1 MAGQEGQ
8 TEREL
13 SSSFKRIGRLLSE
26 NMGLGIAEGTDEAKT
41 ASDQLYQELLDSQ
54 TKYMQEKERLE
65 NAIEAAEEAQAQR
78 NYQNR
83 LKRAKSA
90 AQVQTVQQNEQ
101 LRLQKKANDEYIDAL
116 ETHLKFVEER
126 IRAQRERI
134 TDEFDQIAK
143 KAADSLEDL
152 EKAREKM
159 AEKMVDYGGL
169 YQSKRQ
175 IFLNAGPN
183 GEREIY
189 ENAILD
195 LSRERVELEKY
206 ASLLREIGMQED
218 IPSEMFQSIREL
230 SIEDAI
236 RYQEALL
243 TLSDAERAA
252 YIEDWK
258 AIQNLAEQTAKD
270 SFVKDTKLALD
281 AIEGE
286 LENWYGTI
294 PSGFFQEGT
303 LSAEAFGAGF
313 IESLANMQEMLQQA
327 VSEVISG
334 EGFLL
339 QSGNSQTEN
348 TVRTN
353 NYTTT
358 YVLNGAGETVSQQ
371 LRSARAHEAVVQ
383 LREG

>member
-134 TDEFDQIAK
+134 T
-143 KAADSLEDL
+143 
-152 EKAREKM
+152 
-159 AEKMVDYGGL
+159 
-169 YQSKRQ
+169 
-175 IFLNAGPN
+175 
-183 GEREIY
+183 
-189 ENAILD
+189 
-195 LSRERVELEKY
+195 
-206 ASLLREIGMQED
+206 
-218 IPSEMFQSIREL
+218 
-230 SIEDAI
+230 
-236 RYQEALL
+236 
-243 TLSDAERAA
+243 
-252 YIEDWK
+252 
-258 AIQNLAEQTAKD
+258 
-270 SFVKDTKLALD
+270 
-281 AIEGE
+281 
-286 LENWYGTI
+286 
-294 PSGFFQEGT
+294 
-303 LSAEAFGAGF
+303 
-313 IESLANMQEMLQQA
+313 
-327 VSEVISG
+327 
-334 EGFLL
+334 
-339 QSGNSQTEN
+339 
-348 TVRTN
+348 
-353 NYTTT
+353 
-358 YVLNGAGETVSQQ
+358 
-371 LRSARAHEAVVQ
+371 
-383 LREG
+383 